1 MRQRAASLHQRLHL
15 RRFTVNFAPFRT
27 VEAVLEHHVEHRLR
41 YRPANLTAAWTA
53 VARLATTLPVEQQ
66 KLRCEP
72 VSLWLLERHTISAAV
87 EFEPRH
93 VAMTAHRLAQLHDLP
108 DNTLWQPDAVL
119 WRALERR
126 ALWLVG
132 SFSPH
137 ELSTAA
143 SALVKANRPAPLLL
157 DAFAVAAG
165 QRAAAFSSAELAG
178 TALAIAESRRP
189 APRMFEA
196 VATEAT
202 RRLGELEP
210 ADLARLAQAFAT
222 ATTTHGAAARDAAQ
236 GTARDARQDATE
248 DAAAA
253 LLDAIGAEAAR
264 RRSLASFKPAE
275 LSALACAYATAGRR
289 APALLDAI
297 GATAAKRTAAEFRPA
312 ALADL
317 AWAYATAGHAA
328 PALFEAIAAAA
339 LRAERLAAFR
349 PAELSRLA
357 WAFATAEAPPPAA
370 RAELL
375 DACARVLAERA
386 DELTPD
392 ELAATA
398 RAFVAAGHPAP
409 AALVDAMAVPAAH
422 HVADA
427 LTPELLAALRTC
439 SDGGGGGGDGGD
451 GAKRPRTRRARS
463 RRKHRS

>member
-1 MRQRAASLHQRLHL
+1 MLRIHF

-53 VARLATTLPVEQQ
+53 VARLATASTVEQQ

-72 VSLWLLERHTISAAV
+72 VSLWLLERHTIGAAV

-93 VAMTAHRLAQLHDLP
+93 VATTAHRLAQLHDLP
-108 DNTLWQPDAVL
+108 DNTLWRPDNVL

-126 ALWLVG
+126 ALWLVS
-132 SFSPH
+132 SFSPQ
-137 ELSTAA
+137 ELMTTA
-143 SALVKANRPAPLLL
+143 SALVRANRPAPLLL
-157 DAFAVAAG
+157 DAFAMAAG

-178 TALAIAESRRP
+178 TALAIAQSRRP

-202 RRLGELEP
+202 RRMHELEP
-210 ADLARLAQAFAT
+210 AVLARLAHAFAT
-222 ATTTHGAAARDAAQ
+222 AMTTQGTAQ
-236 GTARDARQDATE
+236 GTARAATQNATQ

-289 APALLDAI
+289 APALLDAVA
-297 GATAAKRTAAEFRPA
+297 ATAAKRMAAEFRPA
-312 ALADL
+312 SLADL
-317 AWAYATAGHAA
+317 AWAYATVGHAA

-349 PAELSRLA
+349 PGELSRLA
-357 WAFATAEAPPPAA
+357 WAVATAEAPPPPAA

-375 DACARVLAERA
+375 DACARMLVERA

-392 ELAATA
+392 ELATAA
-398 RAFVAAGHPAP
+398 RAFVAVVHPAP

-422 HVADA
+422 HAADA
-427 LTPELLAALRTC
+427 LTPELLIALRAC
-439 SDGGGGGGDGGD
+439 SDGGGGEKGQ
-451 GAKRPRTRRARS
+451 RPRRGRS
-463 RRKHRS
+463 RRRKRVKSE